1 MKQFAFLTACA
12 AFFLGS
18 CDQHEWESKPGK
30 PGTEELFGPV
40 VGLTSAIIIAI
51 GGYLIH
57 ISMPRFITN
66 D

>member
-30 PGTEELFGPV
+30 PGAEELFKHEPKKKDGEEKKE
-40 VGLTSAIIIAI
+40 A
-51 GGYLIH
+51 H
-57 ISMPRFITN
+57 
-66 D
+66 